1 MIYLLRLHNIYQYLY
16 NLGVLLAEEEADE
29 AALSL
34 TRNDME
40 GIANRAIKGL
50 GDMAFSFTN
59 LVRKLLIK
67 DIYRERGSVEGELY
81 QAREHILRNDWTVIS
96 PPATAPRQPASH
108 SCPVSNNILRR
119 APSTPQRVVR
129 SHRQSMT

>member
-96 PPATAPRQPASH
+96 PPATALRQPATL
-108 SCPVSNNILRR
+108 VQFQII
-119 APSTPQRVVR
+119 
-129 SHRQSMT
+129 